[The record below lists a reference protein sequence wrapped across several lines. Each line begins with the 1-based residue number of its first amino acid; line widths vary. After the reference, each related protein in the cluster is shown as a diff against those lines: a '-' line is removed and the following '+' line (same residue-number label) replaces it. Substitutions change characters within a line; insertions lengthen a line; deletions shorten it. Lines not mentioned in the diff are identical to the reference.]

1 MDSLIGFEDAII
13 GNKIIDGKK
22 VLLYSENK
30 MIDIVMNDK
39 DLECDNYSEAL
50 DYISYGIE
58 RFEDYYN
65 FVIVRDNEEL
75 V

>member
-13 GNKIIDGKK
+13 GNKVVNGKK

-50 DYISYGIE
+50 DY
-58 RFEDYYN
+58 N
-65 FVIVRDNEEL
+65 
-75 V
+75 